1 MIGTEYIKLLLSA
14 KTFRV
19 IIKIGSIPFAGF
31 GPKWLLWFYHKS
43 KVTMG
48 KSRHFFG
55 QPIYGQLIKSL
66 DREKIV
72 EISRKH
78 GGERYVK
85 SFDGFTH
92 LATMLYAVIMR
103 FDSLREIE
111 ASMLAEVRKLHH
123 VGIKTVPKRS
133 TLSDA
138 NARRSEK
145 FFEEVYRDLYEAN
158 KGKLTSDSRR
168 NGTEGWIKRLRI
180 IDSTTI
186 TLFSNAIFKGVGR
199 HPKTGKKKGGIKV
212 HSVIHANEGV
222 HCDVQFTSAATN
234 DSFMLAPGHYGQ
246 DEIVALDRAYI
257 NYAKFEELTDR
268 NVVYVTKMKK
278 NLHYEIL
285 VDCMNQNQDGL
296 MEYREQVVVFRKGA
310 INHIARILT
319 YVDIKKGKQPKL
331 ISLLTNDFDM
341 PLETIVAIYRRR
353 WQIES
358 LFKQIKQNFPLRYF
372 YGESANAIKIQIW
385 VTLIANLLLSVL
397 QSSLQRHWS
406 FSGLATM
413 VRIMLMYY
421 INLESFFNQPDAD
434 FKIMLVETAEP
445 PPEST
450 EKA

>member
-1 MIGTEYIKLLLSA
+1 
-14 KTFRV
+14 
-19 IIKIGSIPFAGF
+19 
-31 GPKWLLWFYHKS
+31 
-43 KVTMG
+43 MG
-48 KSRHFFG
+48 KSTHFFG
-55 QPIYGQLIKSL
+55 QPVYGQLIKSL
-66 DREKIV
+66 DHDKIV

-85 SFDGFTH
+85 SFDGYTH
-92 LATMLYAVIMR
+92 LLTMLYAVIMR

-111 ASMLAEVRKLHH
+111 TTMITEVRKLHH
-123 VGIKTVPKRS
+123 VGIERIPKRS

-145 FFEEVYRDLYEAN
+145 FFEEVYHNLYEAN
-158 KGKLTSDSRR
+158 KEKLTSDSRR
-168 NGTEGWIKRLRI
+168 NGTEEWIKRLRI

-186 TLFSNAIFKGVGR
+186 SLFSNAIFKGVGR
-199 HPKTGKKKGGIKV
+199 HPKTGRNKGGIKV

-222 HCDVQFTSAATN
+222 HCDVKFTSAATN
-234 DSFMLAPGHYGQ
+234 DSFMLAPNHFRH

-257 NYAKFEELTDR
+257 NYAKFEALTER

-278 NLHYEIL
+278 NLVYDTL
-285 VDCMNQNQDGL
+285 VDCMYQNNNGE
-296 MEYREQVVVFRKGA
+296 MEYREQVVVFRKDG
-310 INHIARILT
+310 INHIARIIT
-319 YVDIKKGKQPKL
+319 YVDVKKGKQPKL

-341 PLETIVAIYRRR
+341 ELEKIVAIYRRR

-397 QSSLQRHWS
+397 QSTLTRRWS

-413 VRIMLMYY
+413 VRIVLMYY
-421 INLESFFNQPDAD
+421 LNLENFFNNPEAD
-434 FKIMLVETAEP
+434 LKRMLVEATNP
-445 PPEST
+445 PPEG
-450 EKA
+450 EEID